1 MKNYDKNI
9 ESSYFM
15 YLDANMLHGWAMSQ
29 IFPVCGFKWKKNVSK
44 FDEGFIKNYGEDS
57 NKGYI
62 IDVDIEY
69 PKNVLNSHRD
79 LPFLPWIMKIKKCN
93 HLACNLHDKKE

>member
-1 MKNYDKNI
+1 MQTCCMDGQCLK
-9 ESSYFM
+9 YFL
-15 YLDANMLHGWAMSQ
+15 YVVLNE
-29 IFPVCGFKWKKNVSK
+29 KKLSK

-69 PKNVLNSHRD
+69 PKNVLNLHRD
-79 LPFLPWIMKIKKCN
+79 LPFLP
-93 HLACNLHDKKE
+93 

>member
-1 MKNYDKNI
+1 MQTCCMDGQCLK
-9 ESSYFM
+9 YFLYM
-15 YLDANMLHGWAMSQ
+15 VLNE
-29 IFPVCGFKWKKNVSK
+29 KKTVSK

-69 PKNVLNSHRD
+69 PKNVLNLHRD
-79 LPFLPWIMKIKKCN
+79 LPFLP
-93 HLACNLHDKKE
+93 

>member
-1 MKNYDKNI
+1 MIKTLNHHTSCIQMQTCCMDGQCLK
-9 ESSYFM
+9 YFL
-15 YLDANMLHGWAMSQ
+15 YVVLNE
-29 IFPVCGFKWKKNVSK
+29 KKTVSK

-69 PKNVLNSHRD
+69 PKNVLNLYRN
-79 LPFLPWIMKIKKCN
+79 LPFLP
-93 HLACNLHDKKE
+93 

>member
-1 MKNYDKNI
+1 MQTCCMDWQCLK
-9 ESSYFM
+9 YFL
-15 YLDANMLHGWAMSQ
+15 YVVLNE
-29 IFPVCGFKWKKNVSK
+29 KKTVSK

-69 PKNVLNSHRD
+69 PKNVLNLHRD
-79 LPFLPWIMKIKKCN
+79 LPFLP
-93 HLACNLHDKKE
+93 

>member
-1 MKNYDKNI
+1 MK
-9 ESSYFM
+9 
-15 YLDANMLHGWAMSQ
+15 
-29 IFPVCGFKWKKNVSK
+29 KKTVSK

-69 PKNVLNSHRD
+69 PKNVLNLHRN
-79 LPFLPWIMKIKKCN
+79 LPFLP
-93 HLACNLHDKKE
+93 

>member
-9 ESSYFM
+9 ESSYLM

-29 IFPVCGFKWKKNVSK
+29 IFPVYGFKWKKTVYK
-44 FDEGFIKNYGEDS
+44 FDEGFIKNYDEDS

-69 PKNVLNSHRD
+69 PKNVLNLHRD
-79 LPFLPWIMKIKKCN
+79 LPFLP
-93 HLACNLHDKKE
+93 

>member
-1 MKNYDKNI
+1 MQTCCMDGQCLK
-9 ESSYFM
+9 YFL
-15 YLDANMLHGWAMSQ
+15 Y
-29 IFPVCGFKWKKNVSK
+29 VVKWKKTVSK

-69 PKNVLNSHRD
+69 PKNVHNLHRN
-79 LPFLPWIMKIKKCN
+79 LAFLP
-93 HLACNLHDKKE
+93 